1 MSFFDDIGSHGR
13 APALVPEDGEPIC
26 YSALAEQADALGA
39 ALPGRGLAFLLARNC
54 PASVVGYLGLLRSRT
69 PLVLLAAGLHP
80 DHLAALLRTYAPRWL
95 WLPRE
100 RAAEL
105 AGARELFAL
114 DGYVLLAIDG
124 APEVELHPELA
135 VLVTT
140 SGTTG
145 SRKLVRQSRRNLA
158 ANASAIAEYLGI
170 EAGDRPITNLPM
182 NYVYGLS
189 VIDSHLARG
198 ASLVLSDRGLM
209 QKEFWELVR
218 REGVTSLAGV
228 PYTYEMLRRLRF
240 RSLELPRLRV
250 LTQAGGKLAPA
261 LVEEFAGIAR
271 DRGMRF
277 YVMYGAAEATA
288 RMSYLPPERALEKP
302 ASIGIPIPGGELW
315 LEDETGQRVEGAG
328 IAGELIFRGPNVAL
342 GYATRREDL
351 ALGDEWR
358 GVLRTGD
365 LAQRDAD
372 GFYQVVGRRSR
383 FLKVFGNRLNLQELE
398 TLIEAQGIEC
408 ACTGE
413 DDRLRIH
420 VVGGANRERVAAF
433 VEERTGLHRSACRV
447 SVVERIPRN
456 EAGKI
461 DYSALG

>member
-1 MSFFDDIGSHGR
+1 MSFFDDIGRHGG
-13 APALVPEDGEPIC
+13 APALVPEGGEPIP
-26 YSALAEQADALGA
+26 YASLAEQADTLGA
-39 ALPGRGLAFLLARNC
+39 TLGQRGLAFLLARNC
-54 PASVVGYLGLLRSRT
+54 PESVIGYLAGLRSRT
-69 PLVLLAAGLHP
+69 PTVLLAAGLHP
-80 DHLAALLRTYAPRWL
+80 DHLASLLRTYAPRYA

-105 AGARELFAL
+105 PGARELFAL
-114 DGYVLLAIDG
+114 GGYVLLATD
-124 APEVELHPELA
+124 APPIELHPELA

-145 SRKLVRQSRRNLA
+145 SRKLVRQSYGNLA
-158 ANASAIAEYLGI
+158 ANASAIAEYLQLDAR
-170 EAGDRPITNLPM
+170 ERPITSLPM

-189 VIDSHLARG
+189 VINSHLSRG
-198 ASLVLSDRGLM
+198 ASIVLADRGLM
-209 QKEFWELVR
+209 QKEFWELIR
-218 REGVTSLAGV
+218 RHGVTSLAGV
-228 PYTYEMLRRLRF
+228 PYTYEMLRRLHF
-240 RSLELPRLRV
+240 RNMALPGLRT

-261 LVEEFAGIAR
+261 LVEEFARIGRDQGI
-271 DRGMRF
+271 RF

-288 RMSYLPPERALEKP
+288 RMSYLPPERCLEKP

-315 LEDETGQRVEGAG
+315 IEDDAG
-328 IAGELIFRGPNVAL
+328 RPVDGSRIPGELVFRGPNVAL

-383 FLKVFGNRLNLQELE
+383 FIKVFGNRVNLQDLE
-398 TLIEAQGIEC
+398 HLVETQGIEC

-413 DDRLRIH
+413 DDRLRIY
-420 VVGGANRERVAAF
+420 VIGAADQQRVAAF
-433 VEERTGLHRSACRV
+433 VEERTGLHRSAYRV
-447 SVVERIPRN
+447 SVVEKLPRN

-461 DYSALG
+461 DYAALG